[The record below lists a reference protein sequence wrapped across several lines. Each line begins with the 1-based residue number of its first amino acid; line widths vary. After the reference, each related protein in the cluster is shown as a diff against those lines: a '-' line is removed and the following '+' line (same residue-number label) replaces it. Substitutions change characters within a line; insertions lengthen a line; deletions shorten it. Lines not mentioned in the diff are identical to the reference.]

1 MSRID
6 QISGIAA
13 GAVGVCVVSI
23 PRTVET
29 LAGKAYGRVTP
40 KLAYSLRFMASL
52 GTYCDTPT
60 EQPVAP
66 MGYRLNQL

>member
-6 QISGIAA
+6 QTSGTTA
-13 GAVGVCVVSI
+13 GAVGVCVAVM
-23 PRTVET
+23 PQTVKT
-29 LAGKAYGRVTP
+29 PAGNAYGRVTP
-40 KLAYSLRFMASL
+40 ELAYSLRFMASL

>member
-6 QISGIAA
+6 QTSGI
-13 GAVGVCVVSI
+13 AVGVCVAVM
-23 PRTVET
+23 PQTVKT
-29 LAGKAYGRVTP
+29 PASTAYGRVTP
-40 KLAYSLRFMASL
+40 ELANSLRFMASL
-52 GTYCDTPT
+52 GTYCDIPT